1 MRGLFTALKTL
12 PARWIRETEAV
23 ATVEAT
29 LVFPI
34 LLTILLGTFDMG
46 NGLLANQKV
55 IRASQIVA
63 DLVTRNMTVSE
74 EELEEAIMAGGLA
87 FEPLDS
93 STYGVDIVSIRFDDD
108 AEPEIVWRE
117 TSTGM
122 TPNQNVLADVE
133 SLAEADNG
141 VVVVTVGY
149 VFEPV
154 FAGFLLDT
162 MPMRETAFA
171 RGRRSAVVNLE

>member
-1 MRGLFTALKTL
+1 MRGFIKALKAL
-12 PARWIRETEAV
+12 PGRWVRETEAV

-46 NGLLANQKV
+46 NGLLANQKA

-74 EELEEAIMAGGLA
+74 EEIEEAITAGSLA

-93 STYGVDIVSIRFDDD
+93 SSYGVDIVSIRFDEE

-117 TSTGM
+117 TSIGM
-122 TPNQNVLADVE
+122 SANQNVLDDVA

-154 FAGFLLDT
+154 FAGFLLNT
-162 MPMRETAFA
+162 MPMQETAFA

>member
-1 MRGLFTALKTL
+1 MRSLVKALEVL
-12 PARWIRETEAV
+12 RARWISETEAV

-46 NGLLANQKV
+46 SGLLANQKT

-63 DLVTRNMTVSE
+63 DLVTRNMTVSA
-74 EELEEAIMAGGLA
+74 EELEEAITAGRLA

-93 STYGVDIVSIRFDDD
+93 ASYGVDIVSIRFDGE
-108 AEPEIVWRE
+108 AQPEIVWRE
-117 TSTGM
+117 TSAGM
-122 TPNQNVLADVE
+122 SLNQNVLADVA

-171 RGRRSAVVNLE
+171 RGRRSAVVNME